1 MVTSPLPAQERQQ
14 PPSHPSHSQV
24 ATRKDPICNLQTLT
38 LLGDL
43 GGWGQGKAWSFPSC
57 SSSQTPPTQSWERH
71 QCHLPHTSH
80 PGGLTGAQG
89 LRQVAV

>member
-38 LLGDL
+38 LLRDL
-43 GGWGQGKAWSFPSC
+43 GGWGRGAQSFPSC
-57 SSSQTPPTQSWERH
+57 SSSQTPPNPVVGKH
-71 QCHLPHTSH
+71 QRHLPHTSH